1 MTPSGTATPRTAVGT
16 THHVRLAMATCVV
29 AAVTAVL
36 GFQLFASHLGQT
48 SRDVVRE
55 ASCQEAGCTDS
66 AGVRRAVAVLED
78 QGLACRTKPG
88 LTDQVVFEWRTTE
101 VSVVD
106 FATALKASSNGEGWV
121 RRYCMPS

>member
-1 MTPSGTATPRTAVGT
+1 MTPSGTVTPRAAVGT
-16 THHVRLAMATCVV
+16 AHHVRLAMATCVV
-29 AAVTAVL
+29 AMVTAVL

-55 ASCQEAGCTDS
+55 ATCQEGGCSDS

-78 QGLACRTKPG
+78 QGHTCRTRPG

-106 FATALKASSNGEGWV
+106 FATALKASSNDEGWV